1 MNEVSEQYPIKDN
14 QQVKPASNITLHDGQ
29 RNGVGSFEEKEHNF
43 TSLLLPFQ
51 VQHILHPY
59 LHIYSMSTA

>member
-1 MNEVSEQYPIKDN
+1 MNEVSEQYSVKDN

-29 RNGVGSFEEKEHNF
+29 RSGVGSFEEQEHNF

-51 VQHILHPY
+51 VWHILHPY
-59 LHIYSMSTA
+59 LHIYSISTA